1 MRGRVTWASQCASE
15 GPLCNFS
22 IFPPIYLFI
31 SAIILYLIIIISQWM
46 LPQANFT
53 GCEVVKK
60 RKFFFYFFTRKPS
73 SSFFFLTTRLKQK
86 HSSIYRVNRSHR
98 FLPPITLITSYH
110 ANDSYVGDGQFRNL
124 AGVKGSRRSNMAN
137 LQIRNM

>member
-60 RKFFFYFFTRKPS
+60 RNFIFIFSQENPLLLFFF
-73 SSFFFLTTRLKQK
+73 
-86 HSSIYRVNRSHR
+86 
-98 FLPPITLITSYH
+98 
-110 ANDSYVGDGQFRNL
+110 
-124 AGVKGSRRSNMAN
+124 
-137 LQIRNM
+137 